1 MASSAPEL
9 VVRQL
14 AACCQGSE
22 SCGAQRNEVAV
33 DESAASAGRL
43 QRLSGSE
50 RSGCWQLAVDM
61 AIRSE
66 VASSSSSTVESELQ
80 TAGPAGRRGWA

>member
-50 RSGCWQLAVDM
+50 RSCCQVAVDM